1 MFKLFTSFRL
11 EDDFNILK
19 QYNDKSI
26 TLFNDYI
33 PKNIDDLKHNPYN
46 FIIIHEPNEFFG
58 FHDWIIQNNNLFSLI
73 LTWNE
78 NILNNCSNSYLFT
91 CNYQQDSIEYYN
103 TFKNKNKIFEVSFLS
118 GTKTIS
124 NGHKLRNRIY
134 ALKNQINIPKK
145 WFHTLEDF
153 DHNTGVRPGYGD
165 YTKDLSHIPLYL
177 KSSPQVYGK
186 RICFDNTMFH
196 VCVENVKYNNWYT
209 EKIGEAFCT
218 KTVPIYWGCPNIG
231 EYYDERGI
239 ITFET
244 EEELVYIIN
253 NLTPEKYYE
262 MKPYIDYNYEVALLD
277 SFSNKLN
284 NIFKEIIKINN
295 I

>member
-1 MFKLFTSFRL
+1 MFKLFTNFRL

-19 QYNDKSI
+19 QYSNKPI

-33 PKNIDDLKHNPYN
+33 PNINDLEHNSYN

-58 FHDWIIQNNNLFSLI
+58 FHNWVIQNQNLFNLI

-78 NILNNCSNSYLFT
+78 IILNNCSNSCLFT
-91 CNYQQDSIEYYN
+91 CNYQQDSIDYYN
-103 TFKNKNKIFEVSFLS
+103 TFKNKDKIFEVSFLS
-118 GTKTIS
+118 GIKKIS
-124 NGHKLRNRIY
+124 EGHKLRNKIY
-134 ALKNQINIPKK
+134 DLKDQINIPKK

-153 DHNTGVRPGYGD
+153 DHTTGVRPGYGD
-165 YTKDLSHIPLYL
+165 YTKDLSHIPSYL
-177 KSSPQVYGK
+177 KSSPQVFGK
-186 RICFDNTMFH
+186 RICFNESMFH
-196 VCVENVKYNNWYT
+196 VCVENVKSNNWYT

-218 KTVPIYWGCPNIG
+218 KTIPIYWGCPNIE
-231 EYYDERGI
+231 EYYDKRGI

-244 EEELVYIIN
+244 EEELVHIIN
-253 NLTPEKYYE
+253 NLTPEIYYE
-262 MKPYIDYNYEVALLD
+262 MKPYVDYNYEVALLD

-284 NIFKEIIKINN
+284 NIFEEIIKINN

>member
-19 QYNDKSI
+19 QYSDKSI

-33 PKNIDDLKHNPYN
+33 PKSIDDLKHNPYN

-58 FHDWIIQNNNLFSLI
+58 FHDWVIQNSNLFSLI

-78 NILNNCSNSYLFT
+78 NILNNCSNSYLFN
-91 CNYQQDSIEYYN
+91 CNYQQDSIEYYD
-103 TFKNKNKIFEVSFLS
+103 TFKDKNKIFEVSFLS
-118 GTKTIS
+118 GIKTIS
-124 NGHKLRNRIY
+124 EGHKLRNRIY
-134 ALKNQINIPKK
+134 TLKDQINVPKK

-165 YTKDLSHIPLYL
+165 YTKDLSYIPLYL
-177 KSSPQVYGK
+177 KSSPQVFGK
-186 RICFDNTMFH
+186 RICFDNAMFH

-231 EYYDERGI
+231 EYYDKRGI

-244 EEELVYIIN
+244 EEELINIIN

-262 MKPYIDYNYEVALLD
+262 MKSYIDYNYEIALLD
-277 SFSNKLN
+277 SFTNKLD